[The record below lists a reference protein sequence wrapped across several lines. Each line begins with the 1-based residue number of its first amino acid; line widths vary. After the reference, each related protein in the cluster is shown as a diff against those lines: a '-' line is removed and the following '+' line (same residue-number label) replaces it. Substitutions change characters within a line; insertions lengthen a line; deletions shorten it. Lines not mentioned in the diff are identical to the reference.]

1 MLSDGNA
8 RIGAVRM
15 RSGFGLGDAIYLR
28 PIAEHFV
35 RGGADVTVM
44 SEHPEVFIGAG
55 VEVQPF
61 TRQGINVMAHY
72 SLSRASPYTQFEDMC
87 RAAAIPTVPLAF
99 HWEARNQ
106 ALVNDVETRAAGRP
120 VVLVHGGREPFG
132 RTDGLGLQMVPERAA
147 FDAALACVGD
157 CLTVGIGKADPIYRL
172 PVELDLHGK
181 TSVSDLLD
189 LALTSSGVIG
199 QCSFAVPLAEVF
211 DKPLLTV
218 WAGRPPGHH
227 VLRQI
232 TPKKILHKR
241 SSSYVMDTWDVGAIT
256 NGALKFREQIEMVPA

>member
-87 RAAAIPTVPLAF
+87 RAAGIATVPLAF
-99 HWEARNQ
+99 HWDVRNQ
-106 ALVNDVETRAAGRP
+106 RLVDEVSALAEGRP
-120 VVLVHGGREPFG
+120 IVIVHGGREPFG
-132 RTDGLGLQMVPERAA
+132 RTDGLGLSMVPDRAA
-147 FDAALACVGD
+147 FDAVLACMGD
-157 CLTVGIGKADPIYRL
+157 CLTVGVGKADQIYTL
-172 PVELDLHGK
+172 SVDLDLHGK
-181 TSVSDLLD
+181 TSVPDLLD
-189 LALTSSGVIG
+189 LATISNGVIG

-218 WAGRPPGHH
+218 WAGNPSGHP

-241 SSSYVMDTWDVGAIT
+241 SSSYVIDTWDAGAIT
-256 NGALKFREQIEMVPA
+256 HGALKFREQIEMVPA